1 MDEPLPLENKAIL
14 NVLNMLEGW
23 IHIIGLR
30 DVLHEEICHAVPA
43 LSGILWYNISYLH
56 ILAICVS

>member
-1 MDEPLPLENKAIL
+1 MNEPLPLENKALL

-30 DVLHEEICHAVPA
+30 NVLHEEICHAVA
-43 LSGILWYNISYLH
+43 VSSGIL
-56 ILAICVS
+56 

>member
-1 MDEPLPLENKAIL
+1 MSSHFDFRKQGNFNVNEPLPLENKALL

-30 DVLHEEICHAVPA
+30 NVLHEEICHAVA
-43 LSGILWYNISYLH
+43 VSSGIL
-56 ILAICVS
+56 

>member
-1 MDEPLPLENKAIL
+1 MSSHFDFRKRGNFNVNEPLPLENKALL

-30 DVLHEEICHAVPA
+30 NVLHEEICHAVPVS
-43 LSGILWYNISYLH
+43 SGIL
-56 ILAICVS
+56 